1 MYFLLTDSVSV
12 AEIARVMM
20 PAGAGSEM
28 ISRFELRRSAAGGYY
43 FMLLTD
49 SNAVIATSEMHAHK
63 ESALIAIRVMKRIAI
78 IASIDDRTGP

>member
-49 SNAVIATSEMHAHK
+49 SNAVIATSERPEGAT
-63 ESALIAIRVMKRIAI
+63 EPLVFIPGLGGGGLSIRSRPA
-78 IASIDDRTGP
+78 RRG